1 MFLVPRPSLSNLP
14 PEHRPRTAVLSD
26 IYNMNFQQAWA
37 GPIRVHMGAFIFCQT
52 SASNETAT
60 LHQRVA
66 AVLERIRPAIQS
78 DGGDMELVEITE
90 GNVVRI
96 RLLGACVGCPSS
108 TITLQM
114 GIERNLKEKVPEVV
128 AVEQVH

>member
-1 MFLVPRPSLSNLP
+1 M
-14 PEHRPRTAVLSD
+14 SD
-26 IYNMNFQQAWA
+26 
-37 GPIRVHMGAFIFCQT
+37 QT
-52 SASNETAT
+52 TTSNESGS

-78 DGGDMELVEITE
+78 DGGDMELVEITDS
-90 GNVVRI
+90 GIVRI
-96 RLLGACVGCPSS
+96 RLMGACVGCPSS

>member
-1 MFLVPRPSLSNLP
+1 MS
-14 PEHRPRTAVLSD
+14 E
-26 IYNMNFQQAWA
+26 
-37 GPIRVHMGAFIFCQT
+37 QT